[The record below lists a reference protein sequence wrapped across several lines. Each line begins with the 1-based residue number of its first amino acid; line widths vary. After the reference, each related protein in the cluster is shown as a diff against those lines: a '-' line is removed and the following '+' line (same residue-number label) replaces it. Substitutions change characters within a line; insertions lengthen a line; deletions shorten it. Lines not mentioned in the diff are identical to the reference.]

1 MQRGSGYCA
10 AGTSALQLNFHN
22 SGFDVGP
29 NKDEVSPVSLNGW
42 SHQFQQRHE
51 RTKPACSFGVINA
64 RHRTSLPCRR
74 PSRDLGPKIGT
85 ILCMI
90 PSPSIPLDDIDLSS
104 ADFWRLPWA
113 ERESAF
119 RTLRL
124 ERPVA
129 FYEEPSLAGTPFE
142 FLQGK
147 GYYAVTTHRDVSTAS
162 RHPEV
167 FTSGPGAVSIID
179 MPTEMIEYFSGMIS
193 TDNPKHARLRR
204 IVSNAFNPRNV
215 KSVEDSIE
223 NVARETIDRASESG
237 SGDFVTDI
245 AAPFP
250 LQIICDMM
258 GVPPSEYATVLR
270 ASNIILSNGDPD
282 VIPEGSDLMTAYLEA
297 GGTLTAIMEEL
308 GKYRVENPI
317 DDITSALVN
326 AEIEDEKLTAQELA
340 SFFVL
345 LVTAGNETTRTAIAH
360 GLHAL
365 SEHPDQK
372 ALLTANYELHAKTAT
387 DEIVR
392 WASPVIWMRRTLAT
406 DYVLSD
412 TQLSAGDKILLYY
425 NSANRDEQAFENP
438 YTFDVT
444 RTPNDHF
451 GFGAPGPHF
460 CLGAHLARREITVMF
475 RQLLDRFPNIHA
487 TGAPAQLESNFV
499 NGIKRLSYS
508 F

>member
-1 MQRGSGYCA
+1 MEPTPVLS
-10 AGTSALQLNFHN
+10 L
-22 SGFDVGP
+22 
-29 NKDEVSPVSLNGW
+29 DE
-42 SHQFQQRHE
+42 
-51 RTKPACSFGVINA
+51 
-64 RHRTSLPCRR
+64 
-74 PSRDLGPKIGT
+74 
-85 ILCMI
+85 
-90 PSPSIPLDDIDLSS
+90 IDLSS
-104 ADFWRLPWA
+104 ADFWKRPWS
-113 ERESAF
+113 ERDAAF
-119 RTLRL
+119 ATLRR

-129 FYEEPSLAGTPFE
+129 FYEEPSLAGTPLE
-142 FLQGK
+142 FLQGP
-147 GYYAVTTHRDVSTAS
+147 GYYALTTHEDVSLAS

-167 FTSGPGAVSIID
+167 FTSGPGAVSLID
-179 MPTEMIEYFSGMIS
+179 MPSEMVEYFSGMIS

-215 KSVEDSIE
+215 KAVEESIE
-223 NVARETIDRASESG
+223 TVARETIDRAVAGG

-270 ASNIILSNGDPD
+270 CSNIILSNGDPD
-282 VIPEGSDLMTAYLEA
+282 IVPEGTDLMTAFLEA

-326 AEIEDEKLTAQELA
+326 AEIEDEKLTTQELA

-360 GLHAL
+360 GLNAL
-365 SEHPDQK
+365 SENPDQK
-372 ALLTANYELHAKTAT
+372 ALLVADFEAHAKTST

-392 WASPVIWMRRTLAT
+392 WASPVTWMRRTLAS
-406 DYVLSD
+406 DYVLSE
-412 TQLSAGDKILLYY
+412 TELKAGDKVLLFY
-425 NSANRDEQAFENP
+425 NSANRDEKIFTDP
-438 YTFDVT
+438 FTFDVT
-444 RTPNDHF
+444 RTPNDHY

-475 RQLLDRFPNIHA
+475 RQLLDRYPNVHA
-487 TGAPAQLESNFV
+487 TSAPAQLESSFV

-508 F
+508 L